1 MTQLK
6 LDPGTHDLVLGEEVS
21 DEEEIRQHL
30 KIRLLLIRGEVKW
43 NIDLGVPYLEDV
55 MRKGVPP
62 SRLVSIFRGI
72 ILGTP
77 GINEITEGPTF
88 DGPDANRLM
97 ALTFRA
103 NTDVG
108 ELDFTENLSPQGSV

>member
-1 MTQLK
+1 
-6 LDPGTHDLVLGEEVS
+6 
-21 DEEEIRQHL
+21 
-30 KIRLLLIRGEVKW
+30 
-43 NIDLGVPYLEDV
+43 

-62 SRLVSIFRGI
+62 ARLVSIFRST

-77 GINEITEGPTF
+77 GILAIIEGPTF

-97 ALTFRA
+97 TLTFRA

-108 ELDFTENLSPQGSV
+108 ELDFTENLSLQGSV